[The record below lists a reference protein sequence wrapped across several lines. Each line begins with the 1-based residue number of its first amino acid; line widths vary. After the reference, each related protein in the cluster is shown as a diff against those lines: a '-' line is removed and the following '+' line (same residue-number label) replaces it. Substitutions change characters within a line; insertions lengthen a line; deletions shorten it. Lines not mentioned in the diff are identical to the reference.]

1 MTSGGPTKVIAASL
15 GLSAFAVAV
24 IAGLAADNPAG
35 TILAR
40 ALVSMAVCH
49 AVGWGIG
56 AAAERAAQEAVRAYE
71 AAAGA
76 GAGAVG
82 VGPGAGAPRGGEEV
96 KGDSHRVSTS

>member
-1 MTSGGPTKVIAASL
+1 VTSGGPTKVIAASL

-40 ALVSMAVCH
+40 ALVCMAVCH
-49 AVGWGIG
+49 ALGWGIG

-71 AAAGA
+71 ASGGGA
-76 GAGAVG
+76 GTVGGAS
-82 VGPGAGAPRGGEEV
+82 AGAPRAGGEV
-96 KGDSHRVSTS
+96 KGDSHQVSTH